1 MSEMNV
7 TSSTSVSSTYTGY
20 QGAAKTEDKAKTTDL
35 ISQYNN
41 ILFEGE

>member
-20 QGAAKTEDKAKTTDL
+20 QGAAKTEDKAKTTDTQK
-35 ISQYNN
+35 S
-41 ILFEGE
+41 EESGVV